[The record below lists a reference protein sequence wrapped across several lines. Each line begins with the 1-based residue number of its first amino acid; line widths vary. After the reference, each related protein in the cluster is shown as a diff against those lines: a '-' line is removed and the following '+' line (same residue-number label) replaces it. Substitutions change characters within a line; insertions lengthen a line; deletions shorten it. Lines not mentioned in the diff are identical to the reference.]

1 MVDNMNF
8 FIWIM
13 NKIFVSKTYLL
24 KCFLV
29 VFVFILFYENMFNK
43 SWDYKMVEIVLHS
56 NYSNYDNW
64 KHHIIFS
71 ENNSVFKCCTLY

>member
-1 MVDNMNF
+1 
-8 FIWIM
+8 M

-43 SWDYKMVEIVLHS
+43 S
-56 NYSNYDNW
+56 
-64 KHHIIFS
+64 
-71 ENNSVFKCCTLY
+71 